1 LKEKQI
7 LSRKFL
13 FVSRWGESLDIVN
26 SIKAEGNEVKFYIED
41 KPSKEIGYGFVD
53 KVTHWEKFIDWADIV
68 IFDYTGYGKIATELR
83 RAGKLVIG
91 GTEYTDRLELDRNFG
106 QSELQKHKIKVI
118 PSKEF
123 TSFHDAIKYIENNP
137 NTYVIKPCGET
148 QELKQLLFV
157 GSDDEGLDVIRV
169 LKAYE
174 KSWGNDFGNF
184 QLQRKVKGVEISIAA
199 YFNGK
204 EFIYPINITFEHKKL
219 FPKEL
224 GVSTGE
230 MGTSMFWTKDSPI
243 FDATLLK
250 FQPCGETQELKQL
263 LFVGSDDEGL
273 DVIRVLKAYE
283 KSWGDDFGNF
293 QLQRKVKGVEISI
306 AAFFNGKEF
315 IYPINITF
323 EHKKLFPKELGV
335 STGEMGTSM
344 FWTKDSP
351 IFDAT
356 LLKFQS
362 TLAKDNFVGH
372 IDINCIVNGNGIYP
386 LEFTSRFGYPQIFI
400 QRSGINEPM
409 GEFFIKIAS
418 KQNFKIN
425 VKKGFQVGAFI
436 VVPPFPYDDKKTFN
450 LFSKDAVVVFKKNGR
465 EGVHPMHLKKVNDE
479 WLITGN
485 TGIAVLVTGNGQT
498 MKDAQKMMY
507 NRISN
512 VIINNGYYR
521 TDIGDRWSE
530 DSDKLWSWGLL

>member
-1 LKEKQI
+1 VKTK
-7 LSRKFL
+7 LSTQKNFL
-13 FVSRWGESLDIVN
+13 FVSRWGETLDIVN
-26 SIKAEGNEVKFYIED
+26 TIKSEGHAVKLYIED
-41 KPSKEIGYGFVD
+41 KLSREIGFGFVD
-53 KVTHWEKFIDWADIV
+53 KVTHWEKHVEWADIIV
-68 IFDYTGYGKIATELR
+68 FDYTGYGKIATQLR
-83 RAGKLVIG
+83 QAGKLVIG
-91 GTEYTDRLELDRNFG
+91 GTEYTDQLELDRNFG

-123 TSFHDAIKYIENNP
+123 TSFKDAIVYIEQHP
-137 NTYVIKPCGET
+137 NSYVLKPCGET

-174 KSWGNDFGNF
+174 KSWGNNFGNF
-184 QLQRKVKGVEISIAA
+184 QLQRKVKGVEISVAA
-199 YFNGK
+199 FFNGK
-204 EFIYPINITFEHKKL
+204 EFLYPINITFEHKKL

-250 FQPCGETQELKQL
+250 FQ
-263 LFVGSDDEGL
+263 
-273 DVIRVLKAYE
+273 
-283 KSWGDDFGNF
+283 N
-293 QLQRKVKGVEISI
+293 
-306 AAFFNGKEF
+306 
-315 IYPINITF
+315 
-323 EHKKLFPKELGV
+323 
-335 STGEMGTSM
+335 
-344 FWTKDSP
+344 
-351 IFDAT
+351 
-356 LLKFQS
+356 
-362 TLAKDNFVGH
+362 TLAKHHFIGH

-400 QRSGINEPM
+400 QRAGINEPI
-409 GEFFIKIAS
+409 GEMFLKIS
-418 KQNFKIN
+418 SGQNFKIN

-450 LFSKDAVVVFKKNGR
+450 LFSKDAVVVFKKNGK
-465 EGVHPMHLKKVNDE
+465 EGVHPMHLKKVNEE

-485 TGIAVLVTGNGQT
+485 MGIAVLVTGVGQT

-512 VIINNGYYR
+512 VIINNAYYR
-521 TDIGDRWSE
+521 TDIGDRWAE

>member
-1 LKEKQI
+1 MKTKNP
-7 LSRKFL
+7 LSKNFL
-13 FVSRWGESLDIVN
+13 FVSRWGESLDIIN
-26 SIKAEGNEVKFYIED
+26 TIKLEGHHVKMFIED
-41 KPSKEIGYGFVD
+41 KGSKEIGYGFVN
-53 KVTHWEKFIDWADIV
+53 KVAHWETHIDWADIIV
-68 IFDYTGYGKIATELR
+68 FDYTGYGKIANELR
-83 RAGKLVIG
+83 SKGKLVIG
-91 GTEYTDRLELDRNFG
+91 GTEYTDKLELDRNFG

-123 TSFHDAIKYIENNP
+123 NSFNDAIQYIQANP

-157 GSDDEGLDVIRV
+157 GSDDEGLDVIRI

-184 QLQRKVKGVEISIAA
+184 QLQRKVKGVEVSIAA
-199 YFNGK
+199 FFNGN

-243 FDATLLK
+243 F
-250 FQPCGETQELKQL
+250 E
-263 LFVGSDDEGL
+263 
-273 DVIRVLKAYE
+273 
-283 KSWGDDFGNF
+283 
-293 QLQRKVKGVEISI
+293 
-306 AAFFNGKEF
+306 
-315 IYPINITF
+315 
-323 EHKKLFPKELGV
+323 
-335 STGEMGTSM
+335 
-344 FWTKDSP
+344 
-351 IFDAT
+351 AT

-362 TLAKDNFVGH
+362 TLAKHNFTGH

-400 QRSGINEPM
+400 QRAGINEPM
-409 GEFFIKIAS
+409 GELFLKLAS
-418 KQNFKIN
+418 KTPFKIH

-450 LFSKDAVVVFKKNGR
+450 LFSKDAVVVFKKNGK
-465 EGVHPMHLKKVNDE
+465 EGVHPMHLKQVNDE

-485 TGIAVLVTGNGQT
+485 TGIAVLVTGIGNT

-507 NRISN
+507 NRINN
-512 VIINNGYYR
+512 VIINNAYYR
-521 TDIGDRWSE
+521 TDIGDRWTE

>member
-1 LKEKQI
+1 MKTNEPISK
-7 LSRKFL
+7 KFL
-13 FVSRWGESLDIVN
+13 FVSRWGESLDIIN
-26 SIKAEGNEVKFYIED
+26 SIKLEGHDVKMYIED
-41 KPSKEIGYGFVD
+41 KASKEIGYGFVN
-53 KVTHWEKFIDWADIV
+53 KVTHWEKHVDWADIIV
-68 IFDYTGYGKIATELR
+68 FDYTGYGKIASELR
-83 RAGKLVIG
+83 SQGKLVIG
-91 GTEYTDRLELDRNFG
+91 GTEYTDMLELDRNFG
-106 QSELQKHKIKVI
+106 QSELKKHKIKVI
-118 PSKEF
+118 PFKEF
-123 TSFHDAIKYIENNP
+123 TSFNDAIQYIEVNP
-137 NTYVIKPCGET
+137 NTYVMKPCGET

-157 GSDDEGLDVIRV
+157 GSDDEGLDVIRI

-184 QLQRKVKGVEISIAA
+184 QLQRKVKGVEVSIAA
-199 YFNGK
+199 FFNGN

-243 FDATLLK
+243 F
-250 FQPCGETQELKQL
+250 E
-263 LFVGSDDEGL
+263 
-273 DVIRVLKAYE
+273 
-283 KSWGDDFGNF
+283 
-293 QLQRKVKGVEISI
+293 
-306 AAFFNGKEF
+306 
-315 IYPINITF
+315 
-323 EHKKLFPKELGV
+323 
-335 STGEMGTSM
+335 
-344 FWTKDSP
+344 
-351 IFDAT
+351 AT

-362 TLAKDNFVGH
+362 TLAKHNFIGH

-400 QRSGINEPM
+400 QRAGINEPM
-409 GEFFIKIAS
+409 GELFFKLAS
-418 KQNFKIN
+418 KKQFKIN

-450 LFSKDAVVVFKKNGR
+450 LFSKDAVVVFKKNGK

-485 TGIAVLVTGNGQT
+485 TGIAVLVTGLGNT

-512 VIINNGYYR
+512 VIINNAYYR

>member
-1 LKEKQI
+1 LKEKQTH
-7 LSRKFL
+7 SRKFL

-26 SIKAEGNEVKFYIED
+26 SIKAEGHDVKLYIED

-53 KVTHWEKFIDWADIV
+53 KVIHWEKFIDWADII
-68 IFDYTGYGKIATELR
+68 IFDYTGYGKIASELR
-83 RAGKLVIG
+83 SAGKLVIG

-118 PSKEF
+118 PSQEF
-123 TSFHDAIKYIENNP
+123 TSFHDAIKYIESNP

-174 KSWGNDFGNF
+174 KSWGN
-184 QLQRKVKGVEISIAA
+184 
-199 YFNGK
+199 
-204 EFIYPINITFEHKKL
+204 
-219 FPKEL
+219 
-224 GVSTGE
+224 
-230 MGTSMFWTKDSPI
+230 
-243 FDATLLK
+243 
-250 FQPCGETQELKQL
+250 
-263 LFVGSDDEGL
+263 
-273 DVIRVLKAYE
+273 
-283 KSWGDDFGNF
+283 DFGNF

-400 QRSGINEPM
+400 QRAGINEPM